1 MGKAL
6 GEEVGLDPGFE
17 EQGGFGYTE
26 LGKWARQDKSFPAV
40 SKREEMLVTV

>member
-1 MGKAL
+1 MGKAF
-6 GEEVGLDPGFE
+6 GEEVGLDPVFE

-26 LGKWARQDKSFPAV
+26 LGKWALQDKSFPAV